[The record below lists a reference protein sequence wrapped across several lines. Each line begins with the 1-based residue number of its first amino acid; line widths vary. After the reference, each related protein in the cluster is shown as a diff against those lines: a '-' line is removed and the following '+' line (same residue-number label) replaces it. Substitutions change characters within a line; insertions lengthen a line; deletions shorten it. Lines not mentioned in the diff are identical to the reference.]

1 MIETMAPARPQ
12 DIATRGR
19 GAFRTALV
27 LLGTGVAGCS
37 LSGLDTQYGAADGSA
52 ADAATADGAN
62 AGDAA
67 GGGDGCKPTENCTNG
82 IDDDCNG
89 LVDCADPGCT
99 TAGFACTAGP
109 VPSGWTLV
117 AYSATTR
124 PVCPTLY
131 GTETAIVSSPAGAA
145 DACGCTCSGSPAVCA
160 GTASYSAYPNACTTG
175 ATSVNVGVNN
185 GSCGAVGTTV
195 TAGDYYQLYFAS
207 TAVAQQGACSGA
219 GKITSAPAPT
229 FNAGATCASPSQLG
243 AGCTAGVCAPPTG
256 SVFAACVAH
265 AGSVACPTFGFTQQV
280 LVSTGTPG
288 YVDMRA
294 CGACPCATALTCGT
308 VSNVA
313 LFANGTCAGGA
324 AYNINTGCQ
333 LPTTSASIGSYEVAY
348 AVSGD
353 ATCQPTG
360 SSPPTGSVTL
370 DSNVETICCAP

>member
-1 MIETMAPARPQ
+1 RR
-12 DIATRGR
+12 RGV
-19 GAFRTALV
+19 FRTALV
-27 LLGTGVAGCS
+27 LLGAGVTGCS
-37 LSGLDTQYGAADGSA
+37 LSGLDTQYGVADGSA
-52 ADAATADGAN
+52 VNADGAS

-67 GGGDGCKPTENCTNG
+67 GAGDGCKPTEDCTNG

-124 PVCPTLY
+124 PVCPNSY
-131 GTETAIVSSPAGAA
+131 GVETAIVGSPAGAA
-145 DACGCTCSGSPAVCA
+145 DACGCTCSGGPAVCA
-160 GTASYSAYPNACTTG
+160 GTASYSGYPNACTTG
-175 ATSVNVGVNN
+175 ATQVNLGVNN

-207 TAVAQQGACSGA
+207 TAVAQQGACSGT

-280 LVSTGTPG
+280 LVSTGSPG

-294 CGACPCATALTCGT
+294 CGACPCATGLTCGT

-313 LFANGTCAGGA
+313 LFSNGTCAGGA